1 MYINWSLQVPG
12 PLGISYPTY
21 GNYGGPGYSDG
32 EILTSPDQPVDY
44 QSPPKDALDQLFLD
58 HDKAYD
64 SPDPLVRAQGD
75 LALAQ
80 GIADIPDGQL
90 SPEASLYGGFA
101 ILFALQQLTVVN
113 DHPEL
118 LSEQDAFQL
127 TRDAIHDV
135 ERGLATAEPQD
146 VAGIEAWLGQ
156 TAAVAAG
163 DNQTNILDQAVAI
176 LSSVELHGLQAR
188 FGDVHLAGPELVDA
202 VAERFHRDR
211 AAGRS
216 ERPGGNLGQRHVR
229 LLAHGGGCGR
239 GGAGSAGYGN
249 GRRA

>member
-1 MYINWSLQVPG
+1 MVFAGAG
-12 PLGISYPTY
+12 PARVSYPTY

-58 HDKAYD
+58 HDKAYN

-80 GIADIPDGQL
+80 GIADIPD
-90 SPEASLYGGFA
+90 SPVVAEASLYGGFA

-135 ERGLATAEPQD
+135 ERGLATAESQD

-156 TAAVAAG
+156 AAAVAAG

-176 LSSVELHGLQAR
+176 LSSVELLGLQAR
-188 FGDVHLAGPELVDA
+188 FGDVHLAGPELVDTLA
-202 VAERFHRDR
+202 SHIHRDR

-229 LLAHGGGCGR
+229 LLAHGRGCGR